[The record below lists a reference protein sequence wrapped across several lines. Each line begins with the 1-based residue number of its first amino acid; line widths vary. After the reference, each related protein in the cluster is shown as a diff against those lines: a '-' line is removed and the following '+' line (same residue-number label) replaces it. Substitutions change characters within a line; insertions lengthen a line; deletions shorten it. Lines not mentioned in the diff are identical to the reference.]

1 MRAADTAAGAAATQ
15 PAGKPRLKRVM
26 KAHLVNLWHTVAA
39 AGPEGT
45 TVEALTEQLPDA
57 SAKQLSTALS
67 YLRTLDYVATAGGRK
82 KGARWWAT
90 GVPVACVAPDWMR
103 AGEMPR
109 RPSSVFALAAA
120 PIPSDWTLKGRRTPP
135 PASAKL
141 LDDDDDQ
148 ADGVDIDAAHTRPK
162 PDSTAAS
169 LAWVAPPA
177 AQREPDPPFPGLK
190 EGDTVTGAQV
200 LAHLAEAT
208 DATGSTS
215 ITGDAVTPG
224 GPFTTY
230 TPPPPYLVP
239 GPANKAAGYSPHFA
253 LHSDGTFEI
262 HDHGD
267 IDPIVLQPDTTRAL
281 FRWLDRLGGTHLS
294 RTVEAA

>member
-1 MRAADTAAGAAATQ
+1 MRAADTAAGASATQ

-26 KAHLVNLWHTVAA
+26 KAHLVKLWHTVAA

-148 ADGVDIDAAHTRPK
+148 ADGVDIDAAHATQARPK
-162 PDSTAAS
+162 PDSTAAE
-169 LAWVAPPA
+169 LGWVAPPA
-177 AQREPDPPFPGLK
+177 AQREPEPPPP
-190 EGDTVTGAQV
+190 A
-200 LAHLAEAT
+200 
-208 DATGSTS
+208 
-215 ITGDAVTPG
+215 P
-224 GPFTTY
+224 PTTH